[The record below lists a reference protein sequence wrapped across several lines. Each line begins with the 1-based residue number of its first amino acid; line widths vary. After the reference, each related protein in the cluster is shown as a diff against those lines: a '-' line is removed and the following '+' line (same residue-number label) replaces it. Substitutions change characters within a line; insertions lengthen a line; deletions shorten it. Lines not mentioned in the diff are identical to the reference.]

1 MVVSSIANRW
11 LAGRNSPA
19 IAPPG
24 RGADNRRTVNLAAP
38 SFGSHVSSR
47 CRSTTCFA
55 LPGLTCIALP
65 GLTCIALPGLTCI
78 ALPGLTCI
86 ALPILTCFARLV
98 LACFVIKGNRG
109 PFCQPT
115 LLHLVSPTNANQRGS
130 L

>member
-11 LAGRNSPA
+11 LVGRNSPA
-19 IAPPG
+19 IATPG
-24 RGADNRRTVNLAAP
+24 RGADNRRTVSLAAP

-55 LPGLTCIALP
+55 LPV
-65 GLTCIALPGLTCI
+65 
-78 ALPGLTCI
+78 
-86 ALPILTCFARLV
+86 LTCFALLV
-98 LACFVIKGNRG
+98 LAGFVIKGNRG

-115 LLHLVSPTNANQRGS
+115 LLHLVSPTNANHRGS

>member
-65 GLTCIALPGLTCI
+65 
-78 ALPGLTCI
+78 
-86 ALPILTCFARLV
+86 ILTCFARLV